1 MELDSAQLT
10 ELMHIRAAL
19 TVMAA
24 DDGVRYDRRTA
35 RRAARALARLDGV
48 APQGGPKPKTLPDVG
63 ELAARLESLWHVLCA
78 KAKPVF
84 DASLRGTTGVFRGA
98 WAVNLALAD
107 LTEVGL

>member
-19 TVMAA
+19 TVVAA
-24 DDGVRYDRRTA
+24 DDGVRYDRQTVG
-35 RRAARALARLDGV
+35 RAAHALARLDGF
-48 APQGGPKPKTLPDVG
+48 APQSGLKPRTLPDVG
-63 ELAARLESLWHVLCA
+63 ELAARLESLWHVLCVQA
-78 KAKPVF
+78 KLVY
-84 DASLRGTTGVFRGA
+84 DAGVRGTTGVFKTA